1 MRFEE
6 QLLMDLKTEMTAR
19 NERSRRIGRRL
30 LAGAAVAGLAA
41 VAAVAVPLLTGAEPA
56 YAVSKNA
63 NGTITVELKEFRD
76 AAKLEQDLRD
86 LGVPAADVTY
96 LKPYTKCQDDR
107 GALVGGEYDTP
118 EEWRESVHYKVAR
131 PGPKGFIIDPRYVRK
146 GQTVLLEFTENP
158 KGPFKSQLNASVIEG
173 PVKPCVPVHDPTQ
186 LG

>member
-19 NERSRRIGRRL
+19 NERSRRVGRRL

-41 VAAVAVPLLTGAEPA
+41 VAAVAVPLLTGPEPA

-76 AAKLEQDLRD
+76 ADQLEQDLGK
-86 LGVPAADVTY
+86 LGVPAHVTY
-96 LKPYTKCQDDR
+96 LKPYTKCQNDR
-107 GALVGGEYDTP
+107 GALVGGGYDTP

-131 PGPKGFIIDPRYVRK
+131 PGAKGFVIDPRQVGK
-146 GQTVLLEFTENP
+146 GQTVVLEFTENP
-158 KGPFKSQLNASVIEG
+158 EGPVKSQLNAMVIEG
-173 PVKPCVPVHDPTQ
+173 SVKPCVPEHDPTQ

>member
-6 QLLMDLKTEMTAR
+6 QLLMDLKTEMAAR
-19 NERSRRIGRRL
+19 NERSRRVGRRL

-41 VAAVAVPLLTGAEPA
+41 VAAVAVPLLTGPEPA

-76 AAKLEQDLRD
+76 ADQLEEDLRG
-86 LGVPAADVTY
+86 LGVTADVTY
-96 LKPYTKCQDDR
+96 LKPYTKCQNDR

-118 EEWRESVHYKVAR
+118 EEWRESAHYKVAR
-131 PGPKGFIIDPRYVRK
+131 PGPKGFVIDPRYAGK
-146 GQTVLLEFTENP
+146 GQTVVLEFTENP
-158 KGPFKSQLNASVIEG
+158 KGPVKSQLKAEVIEG
-173 PVKPCVPVHDPTQ
+173 AVKPCVPVHDPTQ